1 MQGKVR
7 VPTLVGNISKFTS
20 LDCYALWYCY
30 TLWYLIVI
38 PCGIGLLYPVIGSHH
53 GLGVGGVEESKA
65 VTKFMGERLKKAG
78 PLKIHISVST
88 FEVGFFM

>member
-1 MQGKVR
+1 MSSLCRERFGFQ
-7 VPTLVGNISKFTS
+7 PWWEISVNS
-20 LDCYALWYCY
+20 QVWIVISCD
-30 TLWYLIVI
+30 IVI